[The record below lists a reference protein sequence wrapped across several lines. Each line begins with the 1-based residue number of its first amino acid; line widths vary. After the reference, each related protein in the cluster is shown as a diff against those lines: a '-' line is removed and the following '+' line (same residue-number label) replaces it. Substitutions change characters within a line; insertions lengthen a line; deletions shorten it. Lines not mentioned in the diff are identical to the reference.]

1 MRKWKWEGSPR
12 RVPVA
17 LLASRSH
24 INHRHLALIREQR
37 ESDPLSGASVV
48 VPFPEPGS
56 DSARTRLESRPEFP
70 AVRTA

>member
-12 RVPVA
+12 SVPVA
-17 LLASRSH
+17 VLASRSH

-37 ESDPLSGASVV
+37 DSDPLSGASI
-48 VPFPEPGS
+48 VPFPESSS
-56 DSARTRLESRPEFP
+56 DKARVLSETRAKLP